1 MLPALA
7 QLDCAVEVIAD
18 DVARTPPPAA
28 AEGPRAGAVGHFIEF
43 RDALTGSHG
52 RGRRRAAAVSALAS
66 GAPLRDE
73 HAESS
78 PDGAVLLRVWTLPP
92 SGASYALR
100 VDGSASRRYFGCERE
115 VPTAGPASRRVRVSL
130 VPRARDV
137 TVAVAVRR
145 GSSARELSAAGLRWC
160 GAAPVRPGRAR
171 GGGSPRALLGRAARD
186 REPLVRPVARARAR
200 ARSSLAAS
208 APGHGLAALT
218 LDVRSTERTVAL
230 TAGYEGHLM
239 PSATIRVGAAWAPL
253 GGGGV
258 GVLASLDVLA
268 GSSLHGQ
275 TCPLA
280 DTCVRPVMRLGAGN
294 LPYARTT
301 TLVGP
306 GDAARRDGEV
316 GGDLGVVEVGG
327 GVTVVPAGTGDSLRF
342 TLVASGVLGIRG
354 DELLQGTETVLSP
367 ATTRFGAAAELYA
380 AWRFLGP
387 LLLHAGAR
395 LQGFPSFGGT
405 GRRFSFLGDAPLA
418 GDSASLLQV
427 AVFAGIGVEP

>member
-43 RDALTGSHG
+43 RDALTGEPLG
-52 RGRRRAAAVSALAS
+52 AADVAPLAVSALAS
-66 GAPLRDE
+66 GGPLRDE
-73 HAESS
+73 HAEAS

-92 SGASYALR
+92 TSASYALR

-115 VPTAGPASRRVRVSL
+115 VPAAGPATRRVRVSL

-145 GSSARELSAAGLRWC
+145 GSSARELSAEGLRAVELRPSAQSEREVEVRRGRCSGEQPATGSHWC
-160 GAAPVRPGRAR
+160 VQSLALEPGPV
-171 GGGSPRALLGRAARD
+171 
-186 REPLVRPVARARAR
+186 E
-200 ARSSLAAS
+200 LAAS
-208 APGHGLAALT
+208 APGYGLAALA

-253 GGGGV
+253 GGGDG

-294 LPYARTT
+294 LPYARAT

-316 GGDLGVVEVGG
+316 SGDLGVVEVGG

-354 DELLQGTETVLSP
+354 AELLHGTETVLSP

-380 AWRFLGP
+380 AWRFFGP

-395 LQGFPSFGGT
+395 LQGFPSFGGM